1 MFYTTWCKQNK
12 VYNNIDYLELIINN
26 EEFSTNTKTVDLTKQ
41 ITIETEQIPNF
52 VYRIYN
58 TCKSTIDYIDFI
70 MKTFLKNHPD
80 FLEHKENYY
89 REFRIPKRK
98 GGWRYL
104 IEPNEELKAL
114 QQQLLNFFSKTLHIK
129 PHYTAHAFIEHK
141 DAYTNAEIHKDSDY
155 VIKFDFS
162 DFFPSI
168 TKELLTQQLHK
179 ISLFYLCGEEF
190 INNLAEIA
198 TYKNCLPQGS
208 PLSPYLSNIVMVE
221 FDFTIQKFMK
231 NNDMPNYKYSRY
243 ADDLTF
249 SAKTPGKFKEL
260 QESIQNILDYQ
271 YQSKIK
277 LNKEKT
283 KILKITNKCFIT
295 GVKLNKDHQ
304 LTYGH
309 EKKTELKH
317 EICNMLIKF
326 QNNELTKEEAQSIL
340 GKWAYMKRIE
350 PKYAEYIAQKYLR
363 KFNSRAKTLY
373 QHLKTIL

>member
-1 MFYTTWCKQNK
+1 MFYTTWKKQNK
-12 VYNNIDYLELIINN
+12 IYNNIDYLELFINDN
-26 EEFSTNTKTVDLTKQ
+26 YLDTFTKTTDLSKQ
-41 ITIETEQIPNF
+41 ITIETEQIPQF
-52 VYRIYN
+52 VTKIYEYY
-58 TCKSTIDYIDFI
+58 KDTINYIGLI
-70 MKTFLKNHPD
+70 MKKFIENNN
-80 FLEHKENYY
+80 FIESKEKFY
-89 REFRIPKRK
+89 REFKIPKRK
-98 GGWRYL
+98 GGWRHL
-104 IEPNEELKAL
+104 IEPNEELKTL
-114 QQQLLNFFSKTLHIK
+114 QQELLNFFSKTLSIK
-129 PHYTAHAFIEHK
+129 PHYNAHAFIEHK
-141 DAYTNAEIHKDSDY
+141 DAYTNAEVHKDSNY
-155 VIKFDFS
+155 IIKFDFL

-168 TKELLTQQLHK
+168 TKELLIQQLHK
-179 ISLFYLCGEEF
+179 ISLFHLCGEEF
-190 INNLAEIA
+190 IKNLAEIA
-198 TYKNCLPQGS
+198 TYKDCLPQGS

-277 LNKEKT
+277 LNKKKT
-283 KILKITNKCFIT
+283 QILKITNKCFIT

-326 QNNELTKEEAQSIL
+326 QNNELSTEEAQSIL

-350 PKYAEYIAQKYLR
+350 PQYADYIATKYLK
-363 KFNSRAKTLY
+363 KFNSNAKTLY
-373 QHLKTIL
+373 QHLKTLL